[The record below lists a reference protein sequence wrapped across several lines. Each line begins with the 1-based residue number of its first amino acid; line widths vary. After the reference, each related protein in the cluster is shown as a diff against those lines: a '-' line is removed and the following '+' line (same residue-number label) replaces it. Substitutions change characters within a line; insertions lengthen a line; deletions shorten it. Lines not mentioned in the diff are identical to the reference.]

1 MRKQVLVIALVLVSA
16 FGFAQKDEMKLVKK
30 AIAKNDFGGALVALA
45 QVESLKDN
53 LDEKNMAK
61 YLFFKV
67 QALNGSGNIIKAA
80 NAVKELTAYEDKI
93 GTQKYSVQ
101 AKPILTNLIKG
112 LSDRGIKEYTN
123 KNYKSAKVT
132 LEEVYNLSKTD
143 TTFLEYAANAAYLD
157 KDYDLAL
164 TKFNALKDMGY
175 TGIKTV
181 YSATNKA
188 TGNEDIFNNA
198 KEMNNG
204 VKMGIYENPKTNITE
219 NKAPSIIKNIA
230 FIYVEKGDN
239 EKAIE
244 AIKTARE
251 ADPKDV
257 NLIITEANIQIK
269 MGNKAEFG
277 KLMEEAITLKPNDAT
292 LHYNV
297 GVIKQQQGDIEGAKV
312 AYKESIRLDPENGN
326 SYLNLGLAMLEKDKD
341 IVAEMNANL
350 NDFDKYDEIKLKQLA
365 LYREVLPTFEKANS
379 LLKTDKGVM
388 RTLMNIYENLEMTEK
403 QKAVKAAFDLL
414 PE

>member
-112 LSDRGIKEYTN
+112 LSDRGIREYTN

-132 LEEVYNLSKTD
+132 LEEVFNLSKTD

-219 NKAPSIIKNIA
+219 SKAPSIIKNIA

-297 GVIKQQQGDIEGAKV
+297 GVIKQQQGDIEGAKA

-350 NDFDKYDEIKLKQLA
+350 NDFDKYDEIKARQLD

-403 QKAVKAAFDLL
+403 LIL
-414 PE
+414 

>member
-297 GVIKQQQGDIEGAKV
+297 GVIKQQQGDIEGAKA